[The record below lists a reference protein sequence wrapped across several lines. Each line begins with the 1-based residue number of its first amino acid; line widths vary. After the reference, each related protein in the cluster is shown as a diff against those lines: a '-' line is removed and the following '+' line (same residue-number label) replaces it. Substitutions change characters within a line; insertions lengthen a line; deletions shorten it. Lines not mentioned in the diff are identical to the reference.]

1 MKLEGSVT
9 KLENCGDALVVA
21 HNRSHGAYEVGKRT
35 LDVLSPL
42 FVIVGFSW
50 LFALIALA
58 IKLDDF
64 QEVVIFRQ
72 TRVGKK
78 GDRTFSM
85 WKFRSMCS
93 DAKERLAGLMRYNEK
108 DGPVFKMVHNPR
120 DTRVGH
126 FICKFICKMS
136 LGEFPQ
142 LFNVLFGQMPI
153 ARSRPALPSEVDQYA
168 PYQPHR
174 LLCDAGIT
182 SCWQVQRNRDSL
194 TFNEWVGLL
203 YVKTRSFF
211 TDLKLIFRTVGMV
224 LTARG
229 C

>member
-1 MKLEGSVT
+1 MKFEDSVT

-21 HNRSHGAYEVGKRT
+21 HNGSHGAYEVGKRT
-35 LDVLSPL
+35 FDILSPL

-50 LFALIALA
+50 LFALIALV
-58 IKLDDF
+58 IKLDDS
-64 QEVVIFRQ
+64 QGVVIFRQ

-108 DGPVFKMVHNPR
+108 DGPIFKMAHNPR

-126 FICKFICKMS
+126 FICK
-136 LGEFPQ
+136 
-142 LFNVLFGQMPI
+142 
-153 ARSRPALPSEVDQYA
+153 Y
-168 PYQPHR
+168 
-174 LLCDAGIT
+174 
-182 SCWQVQRNRDSL
+182 WQVQRNRDSL

-211 TDLKLIFRTVGMV
+211 TDLKLIFRTVGMI
-224 LTARG
+224 LIAWG

>member
-1 MKLEGSVT
+1 MKFEDSVT

-21 HNRSHGAYEVGKRT
+21 HNRSYGAYEVGKRT

-42 FVIVGFSW
+42 FEIVGFSW
-50 LFALIALA
+50 FFALIALA
-58 IKLDDF
+58 IKLDDS

-108 DGPVFKMVHNPR
+108 DGPAFKMAHNPR

-126 FICKFICKMS
+126 FICKTS
-136 LGEFPQ
+136 LDELPQ
-142 LFNVLFGQMPI
+142 FFNVLFGQMPI
-153 ARSRPALPSEVDQYA
+153 VGSHRALPSEVAQYA

-182 SCWQVQRNRDSL
+182 SYWQVQRNRDSL

-211 TDLKLIFRTVGMV
+211 TDLKLIFRTVGMI
-224 LTARG
+224 LIARG
-229 C
+229 Y

>member
-1 MKLEGSVT
+1 MKFEDSVT
-9 KLENCGDALVVA
+9 KLENCGDTLVVA
-21 HNRSHGAYEVGKRT
+21 HNGSHGAYEVGKRT
-35 LDVLSPL
+35 FDILSSL
-42 FVIVGFSW
+42 FVIVWFSW
-50 LFALIALA
+50 LFALIALV
-58 IKLDDF
+58 IKLDDS
-64 QEVVIFRQ
+64 QGAVIFRQ

-78 GDRTFSM
+78 GDRAFSM

-108 DGPVFKMVHNPR
+108 NGPVFKMAHNPR

-126 FICKFICKMS
+126 FICKAS
-136 LGEFPQ
+136 LDELPQ
-142 LFNVLFGQMPI
+142 FFNVLFGQMPI
-153 ARSRPALPSEVDQYA
+153 VGSHRALPSEVVQYA
-168 PYQPHR
+168 PYQSHR

-182 SCWQVQRNRDSL
+182 SYWQVQCNRDSL
-194 TFNEWVGLL
+194 TFDEWVGLL

-211 TDLKLIFRTVGMV
+211 TDLKLIFRTVGMI

>member
-78 GDRTFSM
+78 GDSTFSM

-93 DAKERLAGLMRYNEK
+93 DAKERLAELMRYNEK
-108 DGPVFKMVHNPR
+108 DGPVFMAHNPR

-126 FICKFICKMS
+126 FICKTP
-136 LGEFPQ
+136 LGELPQ
-142 LFNVLFGQMPI
+142 FFNVLFRQMPI
-153 ARSRPALPSEVDQYA
+153 VGSRPVLSSEVVQYA

-182 SCWQVQRNRDSL
+182 SCWHVQRNRDSL

-203 YVKTRSFF
+203 YMKIRSFF